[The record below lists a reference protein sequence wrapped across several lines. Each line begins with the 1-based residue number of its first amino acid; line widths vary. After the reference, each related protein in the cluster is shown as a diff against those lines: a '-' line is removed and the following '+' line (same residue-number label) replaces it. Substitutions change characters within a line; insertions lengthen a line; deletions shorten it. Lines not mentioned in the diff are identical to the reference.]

1 MSILDFLDPRR
12 RQPVAEPEASDA
24 VHAISQ
30 SLEELPEEERRYV
43 AAFAYLLG
51 RVANAD
57 GVISEEERE
66 GMAVIVER
74 VGGLTETQADL
85 ALEIAHRQNELFGAT
100 ENFLVAREFRTISNR
115 DQRQRLLECLIEVA
129 VADGTISNDEEN
141 EIGFIGAEIGFSRR
155 EVLDALTPYAKERE
169 LLKGFKS

>member
-1 MSILDFLDPRR
+1 MSILDLLDPRR
-12 RQPVAEPEASDA
+12 RQPAAEPEASDA
-24 VHAISQ
+24 VRAISQ
-30 SLEELPEEERRYV
+30 SLQELPEEERRYV

-57 GVISEEERE
+57 GVISADERQ
-66 GMAVIVER
+66 GMAAIVER
-74 VGGLTETQADL
+74 VGGLDQTRATL
-85 ALEIAHRQNELFGAT
+85 ALDIAHRQNDLFGAT

-115 DQRQRLLECLIEVA
+115 DQRQRLLDCLIEVA

-155 EVLDALTPYAKERE
+155 EVLAALTPYSSKRE
-169 LLKGFKS
+169 LLKGLTS